1 MGRVWRRERGRMIL
15 IPQYRTARKAA
26 TAASAIASVF
36 AGGAYGC
43 WYDYSDDAL
52 VWQDAARSTPAANG
66 DPIGGVTDKSGNAVH
81 GSQSTSG
88 KRPTRTSGAMLGDG
102 SDDFIESVLS
112 FAATPYL
119 YVFAVTTT
127 AASPNGRVVV
137 MCGTST
143 NDYQQTATG
152 VVIYYAS
159 GSVVDSYR
167 NNVALGNKTI
177 SGSTK
182 YLVES
187 HFDATNHSM
196 SLNGGTASTAVST
209 GNFNCNR
216 LLESAGY
223 GNSYGDICGNA
234 KMHELVVIIGTALTA
249 PQITAISDELR
260 ARHGL

>member
-1 MGRVWRRERGRMIL
+1 MISAHL
-15 IPQYRTARKAA
+15 LMAA
-26 TAASAIASVF
+26 AGASSSMSAIESVF

-81 GSQSTSG
+81 GAQSTSG
-88 KRPTRTSGAMLGDG
+88 KRPARTSGTMLGDG
-102 SDDFIESVLS
+102 SDDFIESALS
-112 FAATPYL
+112 FTATPYL
-119 YVFAVTTT
+119 YIFAVTTIDT
-127 AASPNGRVVV
+127 SPGSLDRIVVL
-137 MCGTST
+137 CGTST
-143 NDYQQTATG
+143 NDYQQASTCAA
-152 VVIYYAS
+152 IYHSS

-167 NNVALGNKTI
+167 NNAAIGSKAI
-177 SGSTK
+177 SGGTK

-187 HFDATNHSM
+187 HFDGTDHSI
-196 SLNGGTASTAVST
+196 SLNGGTASTAGST
-209 GNFNCNR
+209 GNFDCNR
-216 LLESAGY
+216 LLQSAGY
-223 GNSYGDICGNA
+223 GSSYGDVCGNA